1 MPEKAREIAD
11 APFVRRD
18 LQLLSGEECAAVREN
33 VRAIREHWTR
43 WYPDLP
49 FFTVGAASYRDA
61 ASAGLDA
68 YREKARLLNPVL
80 SEHFGWLHQ
89 RLRAALTSEFRRE
102 FFFDESFA
110 LPGFH
115 VFEFH
120 ESFARPGASVHVD
133 LQFKDLDWSR
143 WQAVDLED
151 QLSVTLA
158 IRLPGGGGG
167 LRLWPV
173 TYAEIRDMR
182 TVDLQRIVAEE
193 PVLHR
198 YREGGLVVHSGYQLH
213 QIAPA
218 PGMQPGDERITLQA
232 HALSVDGRYLLYW

>member
-1 MPEKAREIAD
+1 MPEEARKRAAEPVA
-11 APFVRRD
+11 RRD
-18 LQLLSGEECAAVREN
+18 LQLLSGDECAAVRES
-33 VRAIREHWTR
+33 VLAIREHWTR

-49 FFTVGAASYRDA
+49 FFTLGAASYRDA

-68 YREKARLLNPVL
+68 YREKSRLLNPIL
-80 SEHFGWLHQ
+80 SERFGWLHE
-89 RLRAALTSEFRRE
+89 RLRAALTSEFGRE
-102 FFFDESFA
+102 FFYDTSFA

-120 ESFARPGASVHVD
+120 DSFACPSASVHVD

-151 QLSVTLA
+151 QISLTLA
-158 IRLPGGGGG
+158 IRLPAGGGG

-182 TVDLQRIVAEE
+182 TAELQRIVAEE

-198 YREGGLVVHSGYQLH
+198 YREGCLVVHSGYQLH

-218 PGMQPGDERITLQA
+218 PGMRPGDERITLQA
-232 HALSVDGRYLLYW
+232 HALSVDGGYLLYW